1 MEEKFK
7 TLEKY
12 NFWKGNMFNPGFL
25 RTDYLNAIR
34 EYSNNK
40 LVKVLVGQRRTG
52 KSYILRQIANDLI
65 HTGVHP
71 HNIFYLNKEYIDFD
85 FVNHYSVLEQ
95 LIKHYQLI
103 LKPQGK
109 IYLLLDEV
117 QNIEQWER
125 LVNSYSQDFTQTYE
139 VFISGSNSNMLSS
152 ELATLLSGRYINF
165 EIFPFSF
172 KEYVGITQQYSNKE
186 SYINYMKTGGLP
198 ELFVLPNEETKRH
211 YVASVKDTVLL
222 RDVIQ
227 RHAIKDPKLLDEIFI
242 YLVNNAANL
251 LSINNVTNYLKSK
264 GRKTTYDTIANYI
277 GYIEDTFLLHK
288 AERFDIK
295 GKDTIAGN
303 VKYYCNDLAYKN
315 YLYSGFGYGIGY
327 QLENLIYLELR
338 RSGYEVY
345 VGVMPNKEVDFV
357 ATKADQKL
365 YIQSAYLLID
375 EATIKREYASLEAIS
390 DNYPKIVVS
399 LDDLVMPISNGII
412 HIQAWKLHDF
422 LTGPSVKKQSSG
434 LF

>member
-1 MEEKFK
+1 MEEKFRI
-7 TLEKY
+7 LEKY
-12 NFWKGNMFNPGFL
+12 NFWKGKPPHQGFL
-25 RTDYLNAIR
+25 RTDYLNTIR
-34 EYSNNK
+34 GYCNNK
-40 LVKVLVGQRRTG
+40 LVKVIVGQRRTG

-65 HTGVHP
+65 NNGVHP

-85 FVNHYSVLEQ
+85 FVNHYIDLEQ
-95 LIKHYQLI
+95 LIKQYQLA

-109 IYLLLDEV
+109 IYLFLDEI

-125 LVNSYSQDFTQTYE
+125 LVNSYSQDFTQSYE
-139 VFISGSNSNMLSS
+139 LFISGSNSNMLSG
-152 ELATLLSGRYINF
+152 ELATLLSGRYVNF

-172 KEYVGITQQYSNKE
+172 KEYTGITKQNSNKE

-227 RHAIKDPKLLDEIFI
+227 RHAIKDPKLLEEIFI
-242 YLVNNAANL
+242 YLVNNTSNL
-251 LSINNVTNYLKSK
+251 LSINNITNYLKSK

-277 GYIEDTFLLHK
+277 AYIEDTFLMHK
-288 AERFDIK
+288 VERFDIK

-303 VKYYCNDLAYKN
+303 VKYYSNDLAYKN
-315 YLYSGFGYGIGY
+315 YLYAGFGYGIGY

-345 VGVMPNKEVDFV
+345 IGVLPNKEVDFV
-357 ATKADQKL
+357 AIKADQKL

-375 EATIKREYASLEAIS
+375 EPTINREYTSLEAIK
-390 DNYPKIVVS
+390 DHYPKIVVS
-399 LDDLVMPISNGII
+399 LDDISLPINKGII
-412 HIQAWKLHDF
+412 HLNAWKLYDY
-422 LTGPSVKKQSSG
+422 LNP
-434 LF
+434 